1 MAADR
6 DNYGKLSL
14 TYSWTFVSQP
24 SGHCPQAHI
33 ACVEDFC
40 NNQNYFTDGDYSLG
54 LVFRASALLVAPENV
69 CAPTVYPVIR
79 DKSKPTT
86 VGCTPVGP
94 PASGRNAAARHGLR
108 FVACCALLSDA
119 CCVAAEPVH
128 CGQPVPAVPVRGGLP
143 HAVLRRQLGVL
154 HAEEVGDLSDP
165 LEGPERILVAR
176 TTWRLTGD
184 PGVAV
189 PPPRPHRYRE

>member
-94 PASGRNAAARHGLR
+94 PASGRNAAALHGRRPSRVSHCCPMRVVLQPNQCIAGNPCQQCQYEAVSPTQY
-108 FVACCALLSDA
+108 FVGNSAYFTPKKSGTYQIRLK
-119 CCVAAEPVH
+119 
-128 CGQPVPAVPVRGGLP
+128 VRS
-143 HAVLRRQLGVL
+143 AY
-154 HAEEVGDLSDP
+154 S
-165 LEGPERILVAR
+165 
-176 TTWRLTGD
+176 
-184 PGVAV
+184 
-189 PPPRPHRYRE
+189 

>member
-1 MAADR
+1 VAACNNTQEWTGAAFDQVRLDGRSSVDR

-86 VGCTPVGP
+86 VGCTPPNQCIAGNPCQQCQYEAVSPTQYFVGNS
-94 PASGRNAAARHGLR
+94 AYSRRR
-108 FVACCALLSDA
+108 S
-119 CCVAAEPVH
+119 
-128 CGQPVPAVPVRGGLP
+128 RGP
-143 HAVLRRQLGVL
+143 IRSA
-154 HAEEVGDLSDP
+154 
-165 LEGPERILVAR
+165 
-176 TTWRLTGD
+176 
-184 PGVAV
+184 
-189 PPPRPHRYRE
+189 